1 MSTTPSVTTEE
12 RVPAFASV
20 VPQGPRV
27 RELNPPPPPPTC
39 RELVVGIVAY
49 SPVSPLA
56 RNLLTGVVTEAQKDW
71 RATSRRYSAKNLTHE
86 ELSQQKFRD

>member
-27 RELNPPPPPPTC
+27 RELNHPP
-39 RELVVGIVAY
+39 
-49 SPVSPLA
+49 SPVGYFLA
-56 RNLLTGVVTEAQKDW
+56 PRARHGLSLSSFPRVIESASETDIHQKNILENLRPQII
-71 RATSRRYSAKNLTHE
+71 
-86 ELSQQKFRD
+86 